1 MPQLAVGSDAVRPEV
16 MAAFDEA
23 MAKFLAVLAFLRDK

>member
-1 MPQLAVGSDAVRPEV
+1 MRQPAVGSDAVRPEV

-23 MAKFLAVLAFLRDK
+23 MTKVLAVLAFLRDK